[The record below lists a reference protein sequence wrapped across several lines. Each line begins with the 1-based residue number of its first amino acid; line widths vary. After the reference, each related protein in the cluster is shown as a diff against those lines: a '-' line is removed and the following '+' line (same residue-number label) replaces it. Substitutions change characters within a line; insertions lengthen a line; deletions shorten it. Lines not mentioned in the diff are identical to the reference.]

1 MFTSIRRQKRASRAL
16 PAINIA
22 PLIDVVFILLIFFL
36 VTSTFVRDRGVEI
49 TRPQAA
55 ASHMLEPL
63 ALRVNIT
70 AAGAVYVDGQP
81 VEVSQLRDRTAGYAR
96 TADRPSVVLLPDEQT
111 SSGRLIE
118 VLDTVKTAGV
128 QDIAVATRERQR

>member
-1 MFTSIRRQKRASRAL
+1 MFTSVRRQRQASRTM

-36 VTSTFVRDRGVEI
+36 VTSTFVRDRGVEV

-55 ASHMLEPL
+55 AAQTLEPL
-63 ALRVNIT
+63 SLRVSIT
-70 AAGAVYVDGQP
+70 AAGTIYVDGQP
-81 VEVSQLRDRTAGYAR
+81 IEVAQLRDRAAGYAR
-96 TADRPSVVLLPDEQT
+96 TADRPSAVLIPDEQT

-118 VLDTVKTAGV
+118 VLDAVKTAGV
-128 QDIAVATRERQR
+128 QDIAVATRERQQ